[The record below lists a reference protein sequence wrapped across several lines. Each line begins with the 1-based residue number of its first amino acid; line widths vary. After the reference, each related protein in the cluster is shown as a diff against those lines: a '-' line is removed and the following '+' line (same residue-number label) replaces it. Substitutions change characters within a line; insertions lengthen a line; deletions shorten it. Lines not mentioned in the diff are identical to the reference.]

1 MKTLQKYLN
10 RVHKEHVVIKII
22 VYSFVQEVGYS
33 EVKEIINKLI
43 NFTKIINYIYQ
54 YGG

>member
-1 MKTLQKYLN
+1 MKSIQKHFN
-10 RVHKEHVVIKII
+10 RVHKEHAVIKIT

-33 EVKEIINKLI
+33 EVKAIINKMI
-43 NFTKIINYIYQ
+43 NFTKFINYIYQ

>member
-1 MKTLQKYLN
+1 MKSLQNYFN
-10 RVHKEHVVIKII
+10 RVHKEHAVIKIT

-33 EVKEIINKLI
+33 EVKEIINKII